1 MMDTYN
7 LCHQLLYL
15 RNLLM
20 NSNDSIKF
28 YDQYALK
35 ITVPLAK
42 TVERSFVQEYRKIQI
57 AFGEYY
63 KYLNKKFFFMFR
75 SCRYNS

>member
-1 MMDTYN
+1 MLDMYN

-15 RNLLM
+15 RYLLLIN
-20 NSNDSIKF
+20 NSNFKF

-35 ITVPLAK
+35 ITGPLSK

-57 AFGEYY
+57 SLGIY
-63 KYLNKKFFFMFR
+63 
-75 SCRYNS
+75 C